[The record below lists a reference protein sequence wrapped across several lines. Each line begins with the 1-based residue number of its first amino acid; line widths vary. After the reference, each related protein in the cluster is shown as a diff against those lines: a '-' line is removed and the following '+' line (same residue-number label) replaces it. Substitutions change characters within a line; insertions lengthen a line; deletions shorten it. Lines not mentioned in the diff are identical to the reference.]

1 MSVPEL
7 VVLCGIIAAFTTFAA
22 VLARVSWA
30 DVESRSKS
38 SAVLAQASVRGRGKA
53 RIDHLH
59 RASSA

>member
-38 SAVLAQASVRGRGKA
+38 SAVLAQASVRGRG
-53 RIDHLH
+53 
-59 RASSA
+59 